1 MVKDK
6 KKKLAIP
13 KTGSLA
19 ANVNSFSAD
28 SVIRFFKESKV
39 ELKKV
44 TWPSRQELIVNT
56 IVVLIAVLICAAAIW
71 IIDSVFS
78 VVIRGIIQ

>member
-6 KKKLAIP
+6 KNKVTVP
-13 KTGSLA
+13 DTGALT
-19 ANVNSFSAD
+19 ANLSVD
-28 SVIRFFKESKV
+28 SVVNFFKESKV

-44 TWPSRQELIVNT
+44 TWPTRQELIVNT
-56 IVVLIAVLICAAAIW
+56 VVVMFAVAFCAAAIW

-78 VVIRGIIQ
+78 VVIRGILQ

>member
-6 KKKLAIP
+6 KNKVTVP
-13 KTGSLA
+13 DTGALT
-19 ANVNSFSAD
+19 ANLSVD
-28 SVIRFFKESKV
+28 SVVNFFKESKI

-44 TWPSRQELIVNT
+44 TWPTRQELIVNT
-56 IVVLIAVLICAAAIW
+56 IVVLLAVAFCAAAIW

-78 VVIRGIIQ
+78 VVIRGILQ

>member
-6 KKKLAIP
+6 KNKVTVP
-13 KTGSLA
+13 ETGALTSNL
-19 ANVNSFSAD
+19 SMD
-28 SVIRFFKESKV
+28 SIVSFFKESKV

-44 TWPSRQELIVNT
+44 TWPTRQELIVNT
-56 IVVLIAVLICAAAIW
+56 VVVLLAVAFCAAAIW

-78 VVIRGIIQ
+78 VVIRGILQ

>member
-6 KKKLAIP
+6 KNKVTVP
-13 KTGSLA
+13 DTGALT
-19 ANVNSFSAD
+19 ANLSVD
-28 SVIRFFKESKV
+28 SVVSFFKESKV

-44 TWPSRQELIVNT
+44 TWPTRQELIVNT
-56 IVVLIAVLICAAAIW
+56 VVVLLAVAFCAAAIW

-78 VVIRGIIQ
+78 VVIRGILQ

>member
-6 KKKLAIP
+6 KNKVTVP
-13 KTGSLA
+13 DTGALT
-19 ANVNSFSAD
+19 ANLSVD
-28 SVIRFFKESKV
+28 SVVNFFKESKV

-44 TWPSRQELIVNT
+44 TWPTRQELIVNT
-56 IVVLIAVLICAAAIW
+56 VVVLLAVAFCAAAIW

-78 VVIRGIIQ
+78 VVIRGILQ

>member
-6 KKKLAIP
+6 KTKVAVPEASNL
-13 KTGSLA
+13 
-19 ANVNSFSAD
+19 SFNISGE
-28 SVIRFFKESKV
+28 SIVRFFKESKV

-44 TWPSRQELIVNT
+44 TWPTRQELIVNT
-56 IVVLIAVLICAAAIW
+56 VVVLLAVAFCSAAIW

-78 VVIRGIIQ
+78 VVIRGILQ

>member
-6 KKKLAIP
+6 KNKVTVP
-13 KTGSLA
+13 DTGALT
-19 ANVNSFSAD
+19 ANLSVD
-28 SVIRFFKESKV
+28 SVVNFFKESKV

-44 TWPSRQELIVNT
+44 TWPTRQELIVNT
-56 IVVLIAVLICAAAIW
+56 IVVLLAVAFCAAAIW

-78 VVIRGIIQ
+78 VVIRGILQ